1 LLSPQFRDRVGL
13 RVDPAGEKRDGKRR
27 GMGSP
32 TSVTTENSEQPRQ
45 QGRAGPRGTP
55 TAATDVVDATYSDEH
70 PSSGLW
76 LGEPA
81 PPTGVLTGVLGEL
94 AFYYGACCLYHRSA
108 QRRGS

>member
-1 LLSPQFRDRVGL
+1 
-13 RVDPAGEKRDGKRR
+13 
-27 GMGSP
+27 MGSP

-45 QGRAGPRGTP
+45 QGRASPSGTS

-70 PSSGLW
+70 PSRGPW
-76 LGEPA
+76 LSEPA

>member
-1 LLSPQFRDRVGL
+1 
-13 RVDPAGEKRDGKRR
+13 
-27 GMGSP
+27 MGSP
-32 TSVTTENSEQPRQ
+32 TSVTTENPEQPRQ

-55 TAATDVVDATYSDEH
+55 TAATDVVDAAYSDEQ
-70 PSSGLW
+70 PSQSTW
-76 LGEPA
+76 PSEV